1 MNGIRTITL
10 AQGVDKISCGG
21 VILQERNQ
29 YWPGTF
35 YWTPVPDHYIIRF
48 LIYFWNQIT
57 GFLILWMR
65 EARNRIT
72 ASQLAGNKLSSQ
84 IMSFYHQSW
93 RSSSF
98 SERLNVCG
106 RNSKMAKRGPGMTE
120 RRDTP
125 QSHHLYV
132 ESKKWR
138 EWTHLWMMD
147 RLRHT
152 EQTHGGPEEGRR
164 GVLGEQMQV
173 LHIEGRSTKA
183 LLCSAG
189 RHSQRLV
196 MDHNGQS
203 MEEDCTHVYVKLDP
217 CAAQQK
223 LTQHCKS
230 TVLQSSF

>member
-1 MNGIRTITL
+1 
-10 AQGVDKISCGG
+10 
-21 VILQERNQ
+21 
-29 YWPGTF
+29 
-35 YWTPVPDHYIIRF
+35 
-48 LIYFWNQIT
+48 
-57 GFLILWMR
+57 
-65 EARNRIT
+65 
-72 ASQLAGNKLSSQ
+72 
-84 IMSFYHQSW
+84 
-93 RSSSF
+93 
-98 SERLNVCG
+98 
-106 RNSKMAKRGPGMTE
+106 
-120 RRDTP
+120 
-125 QSHHLYV
+125 
-132 ESKKWR
+132 
-138 EWTHLWMMD
+138 MMD

-223 LTQHCKS
+223 LTQRCKS
-230 TVLQSSF
+230 TVLQSSFKKKMGCYERMGERKVSIKWMPGNAAPQTLSNLPHVGHTGMMRKTSQGRARVGNRR